1 MKLAVK
7 MTSENFTNRL
17 ISPLDLVKICRR
29 IGLILVSVFSSTE
42 LSGFSHRFQNPQKI
56 NFEYLSNLTLTYEA
70 KIEWLNENYPT
81 TLTQLKRIMKTQLA
95 PESVRETSVPNLKKG
110 DFIVNLGE
118 ILEIDE
124 LTNLYSIV
132 ILRNNQ
138 KQVFTFNKND
148 RLLLRKKASN

>member
-1 MKLAVK
+1 
-7 MTSENFTNRL
+7 
-17 ISPLDLVKICRR
+17 
-29 IGLILVSVFSSTE
+29 
-42 LSGFSHRFQNPQKI
+42 
-56 NFEYLSNLTLTYEA
+56 
-70 KIEWLNENYPT
+70 
-81 TLTQLKRIMKTQLA
+81 MKTQLA
-95 PESVRETSVPNLKKG
+95 PESVRETSVSNLKEG

>member
-1 MKLAVK
+1 
-7 MTSENFTNRL
+7 
-17 ISPLDLVKICRR
+17 
-29 IGLILVSVFSSTE
+29 
-42 LSGFSHRFQNPQKI
+42 
-56 NFEYLSNLTLTYEA
+56 
-70 KIEWLNENYPT
+70 
-81 TLTQLKRIMKTQLA
+81 MKTQLA
-95 PESVRETSVPNLKKG
+95 PESVGETSVPNLKRG

-148 RLLLRKKASN
+148 RLLLRKKTSN

>member
-1 MKLAVK
+1 
-7 MTSENFTNRL
+7 
-17 ISPLDLVKICRR
+17 
-29 IGLILVSVFSSTE
+29 
-42 LSGFSHRFQNPQKI
+42 
-56 NFEYLSNLTLTYEA
+56 
-70 KIEWLNENYPT
+70 
-81 TLTQLKRIMKTQLA
+81 MKTQLA

-132 ILRNNQ
+132 IFRNNQ